1 MTRVQ
6 VRFAGG
12 LELLVGG
19 RKRVEVELPP
29 SPPPAPPGTA
39 SSVGNGTG
47 GGASLSPSSPPTSP
61 APTVGD
67 LIIHVR
73 ASILTERHDA
83 FSATADGSVRPG
95 ILVLINDVDWE
106 LEGTSAAR
114 LAEGDVV
121 SFISTLH
128 GG

>member
-19 RKRVEVELPP
+19 RKRVEVELPLPPPPPPPVASGGPGGGP
-29 SPPPAPPGTA
+29 SPPPPTP
-39 SSVGNGTG
+39 
-47 GGASLSPSSPPTSP
+47 PPTPP

-67 LIIHVR
+67 LITHVR
-73 ASILTERHDA
+73 ASVLTERHDA
-83 FSATADGSVRPG
+83 FSATADGGVRPG